1 MSKGAVSEGANEN
14 VDFDANGKRK
24 RRDSDFVAY
33 NHKPEEIVD
42 KSMVAAAA
50 IKASLK
56 SGDAKSGMAG
66 GSAAGGGATGG
77 GGAVGG
83 DGGGKAPNAG
93 SGKGKPAQPQQAQQP
108 KKPQQA
114 QPQQPPKPKPQ
125 PQPQQTQQPQQQERI
140 EMAHLP
146 ADVSIIKA
154 RFKNRKFLLPLLD
167 QGPNN
172 QFLQMRVALA
182 KAHSM
187 NRTLVLPVWLP
198 HNPKFQHFHPGA
210 PNVPSRDKKLDAIS
224 HPFESTFDPE
234 LLSRFVRTID
244 LAAFRLLTGVTART
258 CLTWRVKQALSRTIG
273 RSLSCNPAKCL
284 RKLPPAVYGARFGGL
299 KTRNRVSAIFMG
311 NKSTAGYATLLAW
324 LLYAVF
330 GISFNANLAA
340 SVEQLDSRVGA
351 GDAFANLLGH
361 FGQFTNII
369 SFLVSFFGFSYMME
383 VVGV

>member
-1 MSKGAVSEGANEN
+1 MEGGGWREGRAAWRSYSCGGTHVWQEKQLVSKGAVSEGANEN

-56 SGDAKSGMAG
+56 SGDVKSG
-66 GSAAGGGATGG
+66 AAGGGAAG
-77 GGAVGG
+77 GGAAGGGAAGG
-83 DGGGKAPNAG
+83 DGGGKAPSAG
-93 SGKGKPAQPQQAQQP
+93 NGKGKPAQAQQAQQP

-114 QPQQPPKPKPQ
+114 QQPPPKPKPQ
-125 PQPQQTQQPQQQERI
+125 PQPQQPQQPQQQERI

-244 LAAFRLLTGVTART
+244 LAAFRLLTDGHVELCWAESKARHTAPAPAPAPASAGPP
-258 CLTWRVKQALSRTIG
+258 WRSA
-273 RSLSCNPAKCL
+273 
-284 RKLPPAVYGARFGGL
+284 
-299 KTRNRVSAIFMG
+299 VSAP
-311 NKSTAGYATLLAW
+311 STG
-324 LLYAVF
+324 
-330 GISFNANLAA
+330 
-340 SVEQLDSRVGA
+340 
-351 GDAFANLLGH
+351 
-361 FGQFTNII
+361 
-369 SFLVSFFGFSYMME
+369 
-383 VVGV
+383 